1 MIRLHP
7 PSSPSHPRPHGP
19 RVAARRRR
27 SGPGERSGPLPCGE
41 SPSKRT
47 PTMHDA
53 LTRVLQLASVRDM
66 DWVTA
71 HFGHR

>member
-1 MIRLHP
+1 MIRHHP
-7 PSSPSHPRPHGP
+7 PSTSPHPRPRSPGAAAP
-19 RVAARRRR
+19 GAARRSTRQLH
-27 SGPGERSGPLPCGE
+27 SE
-41 SPSKRT
+41 SPSRRT

>member
-1 MIRLHP
+1 MIRHHP
-7 PSSPSHPRPHGP
+7 PSTPSFPRPDGP
-19 RVAARRRR
+19 HVDALRARPGAGPTSR
-27 SGPGERSGPLPCGE
+27 SLPE
-41 SPSKRT
+41 NEPPSTRT
-47 PTMHDA
+47 TTMHDA